1 MEKSPL
7 QILYYNYNSEHSCIT
22 LGTNKGFKV
31 YSLNPLSENCIN
43 RGKKIY
49 NIKIIDFEGGI
60 KIVEILR
67 KSNIFCLVGTGK
79 NKDYPLN
86 NVLIWDDKE
95 DSIKCT
101 LKFHSEIKN
110 LKLINDKYKKFLLTL

>member
-7 QILYYNYNSEHSCIT
+7 QILYYNYNSEYSCIT

-31 YSLNPLSENCIN
+31 YSLNPFSENCIN

-49 NIKIIDFEGGI
+49 KIKIIDFEGGI
-60 KIVEILR
+60 KKVEILR
-67 KSNIFCLVGTGK
+67 KSNVFGLVGTGK

-95 DSIKCT
+95 EKINCT
-101 LKFHSEIKN
+101 LKFRSEIKN
-110 LKLINDKYKKFLLTL
+110 LKLINDKYKK